1 MLTLKE
7 INVENFWDIIS
18 LDVAE
23 YQSDLLVSNAVS
35 IAQSKVQPECIPLA
49 IYNNETPVGFLMYCI
64 DGDDNEY
71 WLYRIMIDKNHQSKG
86 YGRKAM
92 DQLLEIIKQDKSRN
106 KVFLGVDIAGVASIK
121 LYESIGFKFNGQVFG
136 KEHIMV
142 LEY

>member
-1 MLTLKE
+1 
-7 INVENFWDIIS
+7 
-18 LDVAE
+18 
-23 YQSDLLVSNAVS
+23 
-35 IAQSKVQPECIPLA
+35 
-49 IYNNETPVGFLMYCI
+49 
-64 DGDDNEY
+64 
-71 WLYRIMIDKNHQSKG
+71 
-86 YGRKAM
+86 M